1 MNLLVG
7 DRVYVHI
14 ATAHTSPGPATL
26 VGVDL
31 DSPRPFR
38 VTLDNEEDPFDVMDV
53 SRGEITRLAHR
64 EPQAPMEEN
73 R

>member
-7 DRVYVHI
+7 DRVYVHT
-14 ATAHTSPGPATL
+14 ATAFTAPGPATL
-26 VGVDL
+26 VGIDL

-53 SRGEITRLAHR
+53 RRGEITSLASR
-64 EPQAPMEEN
+64 EQGAPDVD
-73 R
+73 